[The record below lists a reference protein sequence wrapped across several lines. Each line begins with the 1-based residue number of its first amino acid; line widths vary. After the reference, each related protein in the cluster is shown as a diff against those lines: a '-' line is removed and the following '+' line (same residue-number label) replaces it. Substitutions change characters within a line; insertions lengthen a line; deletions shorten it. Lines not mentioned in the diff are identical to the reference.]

1 MLKSIKHSVI
11 SHRMEFVKA
20 SKGEEVRYFKN
31 ANIASKQLG
40 FSHVLAV
47 KVLRGEF
54 KSAKGWK
61 LEYIDRMSKE
71 GLKANIDLRTGHER
85 KLEMRKALIEKR
97 KERVRQLCLLPKDAH
112 SIKGFKSNGEVL
124 YFKNRYQASIQLKL
138 NIYKILDCLLGIIE
152 KTNDGTT
159 WKWSVE

>member
-1 MLKSIKHSVI
+1 MLKSQNHSI
-11 SHRMEFVKA
+11 TSHSHQFVKA

-31 ANIASKQLG
+31 ANRASKELG

-54 KSAKGWK
+54 KSAKGWT
-61 LEYIDRMSKE
+61 LEYIDRISNE
-71 GLKANIDLRTGHER
+71 GLQANIDLRTIHER
-85 KLEMRKALIEKR
+85 KLEMRKALLEKR

-124 YFKNRYQASIQLKL
+124 SFTNRYQASIQLGL

-152 KTNDGTT
+152 KTNDGTKWE
-159 WKWSVE
+159 WKVE

>member
-1 MLKSIKHSVI
+1 M
-11 SHRMEFVKA
+11 
-20 SKGEEVRYFKN
+20 
-31 ANIASKQLG
+31 
-40 FSHVLAV
+40 LAV

-61 LEYIDRMSKE
+61 LEYIERMSNE
-71 GLKANIDLRTGHER
+71 GLQANIDLRTKTER

-112 SIKGFKSNGEVL
+112 AIKGFKSNGEVL
-124 YFKNRYQASIQLKL
+124 SFPNRYQASIQLKL
-138 NIYKILDCLLGIIE
+138 NMSKILDCLLGIIE

-159 WKWSVE
+159 WKWSME

>member
-1 MLKSIKHSVI
+1 MLKSQNHAITSHS
-11 SHRMEFVKA
+11 HQFVKA

-31 ANIASKQLG
+31 ANRASKELG

-54 KSAKGWK
+54 KSAKGWT

-71 GLKANIDLRTGHER
+71 GLKANIDLRTIHER
-85 KLEMRKALIEKR
+85 KLEMRKSLIEKR

-112 SIKGFKSNGEVL
+112 AIKGFKSNGEIL
-124 YFKNRYQASIQLKL
+124 SFPNRYQASIQLGL

-159 WKWSVE
+159 WKWEIE